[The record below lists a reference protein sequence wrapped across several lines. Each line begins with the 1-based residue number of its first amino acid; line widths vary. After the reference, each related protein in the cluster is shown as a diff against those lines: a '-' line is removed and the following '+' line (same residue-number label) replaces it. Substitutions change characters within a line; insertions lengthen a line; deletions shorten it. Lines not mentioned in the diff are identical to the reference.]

1 MKQEIKE
8 RVEKI
13 QRGEVPEGYRKT
25 KVGIIPDGWHF
36 KKFGGLADFKNGLN
50 FTNNDGKEIIK
61 IIGVT
66 GFQKNFMPQYN
77 SFELVKIDRK
87 LNDEELLKKEDL
99 LFVRSNGN
107 RKLIGRCLYINKIKS
122 STSFSGFTIR
132 ARINSNEIESL
143 YCAHLFHFY
152 PIKKQIFILGGGT
165 NISNL
170 SQEILSEIKIQY
182 PIKITERNNI
192 INILSTWDKAIE
204 LKEKL
209 IEEKKE
215 FKRGL
220 MQKLLTGKIRF
231 PEFTD
236 EWDEKKIGVICEIKK
251 GVQINKTELSFKGK
265 YAVLNGGVSPSGYTT
280 EWNTKENTITISEGG
295 NSCGFVNFNKD
306 KIWCGG
312 HCYALTNVKMNN
324 LLLYHI
330 LKSVEKKIMKLR
342 VGSGLPNIQK
352 QDVINFRLLI
362 PKNVTEQEKIAQI
375 LDLISIEIVILIK
388 ELNQLKEQKRGLMQ
402 LLLTGIVRVEVD

>member
-1 MKQEIKE
+1 M
-8 RVEKI
+8 
-13 QRGEVPEGYRKT
+13 Y
-25 KVGIIPDGWHF
+25 
-36 KKFGGLADFKNGLN
+36 GGFNQ
-50 FTNNDGKEIIK
+50 
-61 IIGVT
+61 IGRT
-66 GFQKNFMPQYN
+66 G
-77 SFELVKIDRK
+77 
-87 LNDEELLKKEDL
+87 LLKKEAACNQALTGIYPTDNFNSRYL
-99 LFVRSNGN
+99 QEVLNLRTFYWKKFAASSRKDPNITRNDVMQFPVLHSN
-107 RKLIGRCLYINKIKS
+107 
-122 STSFSGFTIR
+122 
-132 ARINSNEIESL
+132 
-143 YCAHLFHFY
+143 
-152 PIKKQIFILGGGT
+152 
-165 NISNL
+165 
-170 SQEILSEIKIQY
+170 
-182 PIKITERNNI
+182 ITEEKKI
-192 INILSTWDKAIE
+192 VKILSTWDKAIE

-251 GVQINKTELSFKGK
+251 GVQINKTELSLKGK

-295 NSCGFVNFNKD
+295 NSCGFVNSNKD

-402 LLLTGIVRVEVD
+402 LLLTGIVRVEVN